1 MMSLISIKIVK
12 YILQIS
18 NKNSSKSTT
27 VASANKSRTNNV
39 SPPRRTIEVKEKN
52 SSPLIERDNIKE
64 NVDNNFFTSNL
75 NITETDALDEFNLQ
89 EAERSNVL
97 EETIQ
102 NTSFDQVET
111 DYDCVD
117 SLSNIMITNVVSLAP
132 EEFENVPA
140 IKEAEEVSDTECPTP
155 QDDES
160 SNHTLP
166 SFSVFPQSVNLDASS
181 KRKFENTLLTSIPF
195 SVDNTKKIRRSFS
208 ACEQERQTSLSCDV
222 VKNTAND
229 ITASNS
235 APITTLESDIQVTN
249 NKNAN
254 STCNKKQPLEGIAS
268 AVSYTTLREQKDKN
282 SRITREMNERNEAS
296 ENTRMA
302 VFAGN
307 VSSIFL
313 KFLLFFVFP
322 RYPEYQLRNTCLRKL
337 LTLKLLRALSC
348 TIFIYNKQIFYFYIS

>member
-1 MMSLISIKIVK
+1 
-12 YILQIS
+12 
-18 NKNSSKSTT
+18 
-27 VASANKSRTNNV
+27 
-39 SPPRRTIEVKEKN
+39 
-52 SSPLIERDNIKE
+52 
-64 NVDNNFFTSNL
+64 
-75 NITETDALDEFNLQ
+75 
-89 EAERSNVL
+89 
-97 EETIQ
+97 
-102 NTSFDQVET
+102 
-111 DYDCVD
+111 
-117 SLSNIMITNVVSLAP
+117 MITNVVSLAP